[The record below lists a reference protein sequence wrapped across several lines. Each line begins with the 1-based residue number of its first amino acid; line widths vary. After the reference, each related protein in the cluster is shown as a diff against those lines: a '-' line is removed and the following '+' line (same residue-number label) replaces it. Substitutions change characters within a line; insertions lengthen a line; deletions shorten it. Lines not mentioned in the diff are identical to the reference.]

1 MSAISLSEGI
11 WWVGVVDW
19 GLREFHGLSA
29 ERGSSYNAYLVVDEK
44 VALIDA
50 VRGDLSETLLEN
62 IASVID
68 PSRIDY
74 VISNHAEPDHSSGL
88 GAVIDACGSP
98 AVLATPNGVKRLKE
112 MYRRDW
118 RFQPVGDGEEL
129 SLGSRSLRFIHAP
142 LLHWPETMFTYDVLS
157 ATLFS
162 CDAFGAHLAT
172 TERFVDQLGA
182 ETVLDFTRQYYAFL
196 VAPFRKSVLSALAKA
211 AEVPVSVIAPSHGPV
226 WRENTGMVTSAYYD
240 WASLKYEDRAVI
252 IYGSMWDSTRKMA
265 YAIAEGV
272 RQEGLEVR
280 VFDVEKSVPSDIIS
294 ACFLSRL
301 TLLGS
306 PTFVGGIYPPVE
318 AFLPWLKVPRDSG
331 RKMTCFGSYGWS
343 SGAVKKLIAAQEAN
357 GYPVME
363 EGLALQFAPTAE
375 GLAECAD
382 FGRRAA
388 RWALEK

>member
-1 MSAISLSEGI
+1 MSAIELSKGI

-19 GLREFHGLSA
+19 DLREFHGLA
-29 ERGSSYNAYLVVDEK
+29 ADRGSSYNAYLVVDEK

-50 VRGDLSETLLEN
+50 VRSDLTGALLDN

-88 GAVIDACGSP
+88 PAVIEACGAP
-98 AVLATPNGVKRLKE
+98 LLATPNGVKRLKE

-118 RFQPVGDGEEL
+118 RFRPVADGEEL
-129 SLGSRSLRFIHAP
+129 PLGSRGLRFIHAP
-142 LLHWPETMFTYDVLS
+142 LLHWPETMFTHDAES
-157 ATLFS
+157 STLFS

-172 TERFVDQLGA
+172 TERFTDQLGV
-182 ETVLDFTRQYYAFL
+182 ETVLEYTRQYYAFL

-211 AEVPVSVIAPSHGPV
+211 GERPVSVIAPSHGPV
-226 WRENTGMVTSAYYD
+226 WRQQADRVMAAYYD
-240 WASLKYEDRAVI
+240 WASLRYEDRAVI
-252 IYGSMWDSTRKMA
+252 IYASMWDSTRKMA

-272 RQEGLEVR
+272 RQEGLEAR
-280 VFDVEKSVPSDIIS
+280 VFDLERSVPSDIIS

-318 AFLPWLKVPRDSG
+318 AFLAWLKVPRDYG
-331 RKMTCFGSYGWS
+331 RRMGCFGSYGWS
-343 SGAVKKLIAAQEAN
+343 SGAVKKLIAALGAE

-363 EGLALQFAPTAE
+363 EGLALQFAPTDD
-375 GLAECAD
+375 GIRECVG
-382 FGRRAA
+382 FGRQAA